1 MTARYNREH
10 ELRCAE
16 ELRAH
21 YDSVR
26 ARLGAGSAARPQP
39 HATKAA
45 SVTPSPSQPAFPAG
59 WFGTENDGLRDLPVE
74 IRDVVRSVSAALNLA
89 PRDMLSNL
97 DGTASLGRRMAAS
110 LVVRRSLLAAT
121 VTARLFGV
129 AEAVV
134 VNALVTLDA
143 VLAFTQASATHAS
156 LDPLARQVAAE
167 WARFEEATPRQIPIG
182 EVVQTVARVFDVSV
196 DDMKSARRT
205 DGIVRPRHVAMYLA
219 KRFTLRSLPD
229 IARAFGGRDHT
240 TVVHAV
246 KKMSPIAD
254 AVALKLGVAASL
266 EDWARA
272 LRDEMQ

>member
-1 MTARYNREH
+1 MTARPNKED

-26 ARLGAGSAARPQP
+26 ARLGAGSARPQSR
-39 HATKAA
+39 AGNAA
-45 SVTPSPSQPAFPAG
+45 SSTPSPSPSAFPDGLSGAAD
-59 WFGTENDGLRDLPVE
+59 EGLRDLPVE
-74 IRDVVRSVSAALNLA
+74 IRDVVRSISAALHLA

-97 DGTASLGRRMAAS
+97 DGKASLGRRMAAS
-110 LVVRRSLLAAT
+110 LVVRRSLLAAS
-121 VTARLFGV
+121 VTARLFGM

-143 VLAFTQASATHAS
+143 VLAFTQASATHAP

-167 WARFEEATPRQIPIG
+167 WARFEETTSRRIPIG

-219 KRFTLRSLPD
+219 KRFTLRSMPD

-254 AVALKLGVAASL
+254 AVALKLGGAASL
-266 EDWARA
+266 EEWARA